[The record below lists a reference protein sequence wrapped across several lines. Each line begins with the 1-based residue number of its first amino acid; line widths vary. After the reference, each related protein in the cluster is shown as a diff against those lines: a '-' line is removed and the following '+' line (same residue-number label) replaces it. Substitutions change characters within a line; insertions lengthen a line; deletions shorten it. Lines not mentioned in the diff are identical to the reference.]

1 MDGLEDYGARGSGSR
16 GRSRSRSRTRRSR
29 AASSSSDD
37 SDAYFP
43 SLGKTAYKR
52 VKKSQ
57 EKEMRKK
64 LKGSSALDTPK
75 GQLAMMQGINLAD
88 RVRSI
93 KGKMIGSRGSSYK
106 ADDEIFK
113 PLSDVSDW
121 DSVKK
126 AAEEAFAKSDD
137 AIKVVTDFQYLLAT
151 MDQSRETDQALSRVF
166 DVSRAEYA
174 TPLGKKVLEQLLLTV
189 KNLKPRLTRT
199 IRALE
204 ALYRPHRAALLK
216 AAKGGKN
223 AGLYLARAQALGE
236 DKTFDKP
243 VAHRTTSAVF

>member
-93 KGKMIGSRGSSYK
+93 KGKMIGSSAYTED
-106 ADDEIFK
+106 APIFQ
-113 PLSDVSDW
+113 PLSEVSDW

-126 AAEEAFAKSDD
+126 DAEKAFAASDE

-243 VAHRTTSAVF
+243 VAHRTTSAVC

>member
-1 MDGLEDYGARGSGSR
+1 MYGGSGSR

-93 KGKMIGSRGSSYK
+93 KGKMIGSSAYTED
-106 ADDEIFK
+106 APIFQ
-113 PLSDVSDW
+113 PLSEVSDW

-126 AAEEAFAKSDD
+126 DAEKAFAASDE

-243 VAHRTTSAVF
+243 VTHRTTNAVF